1 MTKYEMFQLVEKDG
15 KKEIY
20 IGELDDKPVVV
31 SLKQPKK
38 RMNWYNAMEYIKN
51 IDERL
56 PTQREC
62 MLAFI
67 HKDKLN
73 KAIKANGGD
82 VWYNEWYWSSSE
94 YGLYARA
101 WVVHA
106 GDGSVGYN
114 NKYYGDGYVRCV
126 LAF

>member
-15 KKEIY
+15 KKGIY

-31 SLKQPKK
+31 SLKQPEEK
-38 RMNWYNAMEYIKN
+38 MNWHDAMEYAKN
-51 IDERL
+51 IGERL

-67 HKDKLN
+67 HKEKLN
-73 KAIKANGGD
+73 EALKANGGD
-82 VWYNEWYWSSSE
+82 VLVDKWYWSSSE
-94 YGLYARA
+94 YGRSGA
-101 WVVHA
+101 WLVTA
-106 GDGSVGYN
+106 GSGNVNLNY
-114 NKYYGDGYVRCV
+114 KTYYDGYVRCV

>member
-15 KKEIY
+15 KKGIY

-31 SLKQPKK
+31 SLKQPEK
-38 RMNWYNAMEYIKN
+38 RMNWYDAMEYTKN

-94 YGLYARA
+94 YTNPYGA
-101 WVVHA
+101 WLVHA
-106 GDGSVGYN
+106 TTGRVAWYLKSYHN
-114 NKYYGDGYVRCV
+114 LYVRCV

>member
-15 KKEIY
+15 KKGIY

-31 SLKQPKK
+31 SLKQSEK
-38 RMNWYNAMEYIKN
+38 RMNWYDAMEYTKN

-94 YGLYARA
+94 YSYIVA
-101 WVVHA
+101 WNVNAYGGVYCSSK
-106 GDGSVGYN
+106 GDSF
-114 NKYYGDGYVRCV
+114 YVRCV

>member
-15 KKEIY
+15 KKGIY

-31 SLKQPKK
+31 SLKQPEEK
-38 RMNWYNAMEYIKN
+38 MNWHDAMEYAKN
-51 IDERL
+51 IGERL

-67 HKDKLN
+67 HKEKLN
-73 KAIKANGGD
+73 EALKANGGD
-82 VWYNEWYWSSSE
+82 VLVDKWYWSSSE
-94 YGLYARA
+94 YSGYHAWEVGANLGYVDYLSKNYGLC
-101 WVVHA
+101 
-106 GDGSVGYN
+106 
-114 NKYYGDGYVRCV
+114 VRCV

>member
-15 KKEIY
+15 KKGIY

-31 SLKQPKK
+31 SLKQPEK
-38 RMNWYNAMEYIKN
+38 RMNWYDAMEYTKN

-94 YGLYARA
+94 YSYHNA
-101 WVVHA
+101 WLVHA
-106 GDGSVGYN
+106 YGYV
-114 NKYYGDGYVRCV
+114 YYNLKGYSFYVRCV

>member
-15 KKEIY
+15 KKGIY

-31 SLKQPKK
+31 SIKQPEEK
-38 RMNWYNAMEYIKN
+38 MNWYNAMEYAKN
-51 IDERL
+51 TGERL

-73 KAIKANGGD
+73 EAIKANGGD
-82 VWYNEWYWSSSE
+82 VWGNKWYWSSPGYVV
-94 YGLYARA
+94 YGA
-101 WVVHA
+101 WVVGA
-106 GDGSVGYN
+106 NDGGVSYDF
-114 NKYYGDGYVRCV
+114 KYTNYGYVRCV

>member
-15 KKEIY
+15 KKGIY

-31 SLKQPKK
+31 SLKQPEK
-38 RMNWYNAMEYIKN
+38 RMNWYNAMEYTKN

-94 YGLYARA
+94 YPSYGAWYVNAYNGGVDWGYKSYNLY
-101 WVVHA
+101 
-106 GDGSVGYN
+106 S
-114 NKYYGDGYVRCV
+114 VRCV

>member
-15 KKEIY
+15 KKGIY

-31 SLKQPKK
+31 SLKQPEK
-38 RMNWYNAMEYIKN
+38 RMNWYDAMEYTKN

-94 YGLYARA
+94 YTHDNAWYVYAY
-101 WVVHA
+101 
-106 GDGSVGYN
+106 DGSVDWRYKGNDYL
-114 NKYYGDGYVRCV
+114 YVRCV

>member
-15 KKEIY
+15 KKGIY

-31 SLKQPKK
+31 SINQPEEK
-38 RMNWYNAMEYIKN
+38 MNWYDAMEYAKN
-51 IDERL
+51 IGERL

-73 KAIKANGGD
+73 EAMKANGGD
-82 VWYNEWYWSSSE
+82 VWDNKWYWSSSE
-94 YGLYARA
+94 YYYYIA
-101 WVVHA
+101 WLVNASDGGVNHA
-106 GDGSVGYN
+106 SKTSNY
-114 NKYYGDGYVRCV
+114 YVRCV

>member
-15 KKEIY
+15 KKGIY

-38 RMNWYNAMEYIKN
+38 RMNWYDAMEYTKN

-94 YGLYARA
+94 YTIYDAWYVSADNGYVGWDDKDNLY
-101 WVVHA
+101 
-106 GDGSVGYN
+106 N
-114 NKYYGDGYVRCV
+114 YVRCV
-126 LAF
+126 LI

>member
-1 MTKYEMFQLVEKDG
+1 MFQLVEKDG
-15 KKEIY
+15 HKGIY

-31 SLKQPKK
+31 SLKQPEEE
-38 RMNWYNAMEYIKN
+38 MNWYDAMEYAKN
-51 IDERL
+51 IGERL

-73 KAIKANGGD
+73 EALKANGGD
-82 VWYNEWYWSSSE
+82 VWDNKWYWSSSE
-94 YGLYARA
+94 YTDGNA
-101 WVVHA
+101 WDVRSSNGYV
-106 GDGSVGYN
+106 GYSDKSTSGSVS
-114 NKYYGDGYVRCV
+114 CF